1 MTVSF
6 LQNADDILIDNQA
19 TSDVCQQFDKAK
31 HLPSGTSS
39 KEQNVSSPVE
49 VKNTCAPVKVDST
62 CAPVEIDTTCAPV
75 EVDMTCALA
84 VGQESSVEKSPSNEP
99 VSPGSKQE
107 PNSKKKRRKKGSL
120 FNRKKQRKEAENWEA
135 ILSSEETEN

>member
-39 KEQNVSSPVE
+39 KEQNVSAPVE

-62 CAPVEIDTTCAPV
+62 CAPVEVDT
-75 EVDMTCALA
+75 TCALA
-84 VGQESSVEKSPSNEP
+84 VGQESFVEKSPSKEL
-99 VSPGSKQE
+99 VSSGSKQE